1 MNAHAPPTPP
11 MNLAIFDLDHTLLA
25 HDSDYLWG
33 QHMVDNGFVDADY
46 YASQNQRFYDAYKAG
61 TLNMLEFCR
70 FSMAP
75 LAQHPLTELL
85 ALRQRF
91 VDEKIRPVI
100 ATHTPALLQ
109 RHRDRGDTLLITTAT
124 NRFIVEPIAEMLG
137 VPHLIA
143 TEPELIDGRY
153 TGQPALMNFRDSKVD
168 NLRAWI
174 DARGGGVTKTT
185 GYSDSA
191 NDLPLLEFVD
201 HPHAVDPDPRL
212 RETAEARGWPVIS
225 LR

>member
-1 MNAHAPPTPP
+1 
-11 MNLAIFDLDHTLLA
+11 
-25 HDSDYLWG
+25 
-33 QHMVDNGFVDADY
+33 
-46 YASQNQRFYDAYKAG
+46 
-61 TLNMLEFCR
+61 
-70 FSMAP
+70 MAP

-91 VDEKIRPVI
+91 VEEKIRPVI